1 MAGQDSLVPYD
12 SSVEDTIDSFDH
24 FHDEGD
30 ALLPRSQPI
39 EPSIIFDDDERNP
52 SHASHVRFKTKRRK
66 VIFRLYNYVINI

>member
-1 MAGQDSLVPYD
+1 MAGQQSLVLSD

-30 ALLPRSQPI
+30 ALIPRSQPF

-52 SHASHVRFKTKRRK
+52 SHASDVRFKTKRRK
-66 VIFRLYNYVINI
+66 VILQLYN